1 MQDIITKIVENYN
14 RQIELYN
21 DMADLARQQLDSL
34 EARLDG
40 TSENTNLA
48 QVLINRQQILGKIE
62 ELENINKSLRQ
73 RTCQKMGIEAFV
85 LSQLKPNL
93 KEEEYQGLQ
102 EVLKNMGNIL
112 AGIQEIDDNNQ
123 QLMNKALT
131 TNRKRAVTA
140 DQARDAYNQNKK

>member
-1 MQDIITKIVENYN
+1 MQDIITAIVDNYN

-21 DMADLARQQLDSL
+21 DMADLARQQLDIL
-34 EARLDG
+34 EARLNG

-48 QVLINRQQILGKIE
+48 QTLINRQQLLEKIA
-62 ELENINKSLRQ
+62 ELDIINKSLQ
-73 RTCQKMGIEAFV
+73 TQTCQRMGIEAFV
-85 LSQLKPNL
+85 LSQLKPGL

-102 EVLKNMGNIL
+102 EVLKNIGSIL

-140 DQARDAYNQNKK
+140 DQARNAYNQNKK

>member
-1 MQDIITKIVENYN
+1 MQDIITAIVDNYN

-21 DMADLARQQLDSL
+21 DMADLARQQLNIL
-34 EARLDG
+34 EARLNG

-48 QVLINRQQILGKIE
+48 QTLINRQQLLEKIA
-62 ELENINKSLRQ
+62 ELDTINKSLQ
-73 RTCQKMGIEAFV
+73 QQACQQMGIEAFV
-85 LSQLKPNL
+85 LSRLKPGL
-93 KEEEYQGLQ
+93 KEDEYQSLQ

>member
-102 EVLKNMGNIL
+102 EVLKNMGSIL
-112 AGIQEIDDNNQ
+112 VGIQEIDDKNQ
-123 QLMNKALT
+123 QLMNRTLVSS
-131 TNRKRAVTA
+131 RKRGVT
-140 DQARDAYNQNKK
+140 DNQARNAYNQNKK

>member
-1 MQDIITKIVENYN
+1 MQDIITAIVDNYN

-21 DMADLARQQLDSL
+21 DMADLARQQLNIL
-34 EARLDG
+34 EARLNG
-40 TSENTNLA
+40 SSENTNLA
-48 QVLINRQQILGKIE
+48 QTLINRQQLLEKIA
-62 ELENINKSLRQ
+62 ELDTINKSLQ
-73 RTCQKMGIEAFV
+73 QQACQQMGIEAFV
-85 LSQLKPNL
+85 LSRLKPGL
-93 KEEEYQGLQ
+93 KEDEYQSLQ